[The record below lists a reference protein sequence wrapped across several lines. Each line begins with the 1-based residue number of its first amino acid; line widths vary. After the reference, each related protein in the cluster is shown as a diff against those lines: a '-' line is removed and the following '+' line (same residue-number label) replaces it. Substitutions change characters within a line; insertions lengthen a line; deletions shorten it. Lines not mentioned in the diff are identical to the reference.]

1 MRIHAVLFSTL
12 LLTVTTLGQTAASYK
27 PPSGFVP
34 DSKTAVAI
42 AEAVLIPVYG
52 KEHIEGERPFTAT
65 LKHDVWTI
73 EGTLYCPDGTGGM
86 KTTDCLGGVAVVK
99 ISKNDGRVL
108 YMLHGK

>member
-1 MRIHAVLFSTL
+1 MLSSVL
-12 LLTVTTLGQTAASYK
+12 LLTTVALCQSAVSYK

-52 KEHIEGERPFTAT
+52 KEHIESERPFGAT
-65 LKHDVWTI
+65 LRQDVWTI
-73 EGTLYCPDGTGGM
+73 AGTLYCPDGKGGV
-86 KTTDCLGGVAVVK
+86 KTEDCAGGVAVVK